1 MTLSKKPDALRLP
14 SSSTFGGVL
23 HSPWRLRPSLLHPKP
38 VPKQESSV
46 KKTQEVG
53 EFNPEDGEKIAD
65 LQVKSSANPYAS
77 AGAYGFAVS
86 EVSKIAV
93 NQALNLFKAEHGRMP
108 KDYDEFMS
116 QIIKRNNI
124 QLPVLPGNRRY
135 QYDPVKFE
143 LVVVEAEK
151 TDK

>member
-1 MTLSKKPDALRLP
+1 MTLSKNQTHFVCQAVLLLAACCILLGGCAEPPASET
-14 SSSTFGGVL
+14 SSKTGIIG
-23 HSPWRLRPSLLHPKP
+23 
-38 VPKQESSV
+38 

-53 EFNPEDGEKIAD
+53 EFNSEDGEKIAD

>member
-1 MTLSKKPDALRLP
+1 MTLPKNQTHLV
-14 SSSTFGGVL
+14 G
-23 HSPWRLRPSLLHPKP
+23 HSLLLLVACCTLLSGCADPP
-38 VPKQESSV
+38 ASETSSKTGIIG

-53 EFNPEDGEKIAD
+53 EFKPEDGEKIAD
-65 LQVKSSANPYAS
+65 LQVKPSANPYAS

-93 NQALNLFKAEHGRMP
+93 NQALQFFKAEHGRMP

-124 QLPVLPGNRRY
+124 KLPVLPGNRRY
-135 QYDPVKFE
+135 QYDPAKYE
-143 LVVVEAEK
+143 LVIVEAEK
-151 TDK
+151 ADK

>member
-1 MTLSKKPDALRLP
+1 MYLPKKQMKLVQYSVLLFAVCCTLLSGCAEPPASETSSK
-14 SSSTFGGVL
+14 TGIIG
-23 HSPWRLRPSLLHPKP
+23 
-38 VPKQESSV
+38 
-46 KKTQEVG
+46 KKSQDIG
-53 EFNPEDGEKIAD
+53 EFKPENGEKIAD
-65 LQVKSSANPYAS
+65 LQVKPSANPYAS

-93 NQALNLFKAEHGRMP
+93 NQALQLFKAEHGRMP

-135 QYDPVKFE
+135 QYDPEKFE

-151 TDK
+151 TEN

>member
-1 MTLSKKPDALRLP
+1 MTLP
-14 SSSTFGGVL
+14 
-23 HSPWRLRPSLLHPKP
+23 
-38 VPKQESSV
+38 
-46 KKTQEVG
+46 KTQMHLVRHSVLLLAACCILLGGCADPPASETGSKTGIIGKKNQDIG
-53 EFNPEDGEKIAD
+53 EFKPEDGEKIAD
-65 LQVKSSANPYAS
+65 LQVKPSANPYAS
-77 AGAYGFAVS
+77 VGAYGFAVS
-86 EVSKIAV
+86 EISKIAV
-93 NQALNLFKAEHGRMP
+93 NQALQLFKAEHGRMP

-151 TDK
+151 ADK

>member
-1 MTLSKKPDALRLP
+1 LAIQFYFWWRAALSSVVVLILP
-14 SSSTFGGVL
+14 
-23 HSPWRLRPSLLHPKP
+23 PPKP
-38 VPKQESSV
+38 VPKQESLV

-53 EFNPEDGEKIAD
+53 EFKPEDGEKIAD
-65 LQVKSSANPYAS
+65 LQVKPSANPYAS

-93 NQALNLFKAEHGRMP
+93 NQALQFFKAEHGRMP

-124 QLPVLPGNRRY
+124 KLPVLPGNRRY
-135 QYDPVKFE
+135 QYDPAKYE
-143 LVVVEAEK
+143 LVIVEAEK
-151 TDK
+151 ADK